1 MSSPAPLLDAG
12 ELRDLVALARRVRGR
27 AGEGAGAVPSR
38 RLGRGFEHHGHDP
51 YRPGD
56 DPRHLDWRARLRTGA
71 LWVRRY
77 RAEGDGGVR
86 IVLDDS
92 ASMAGPRGA
101 LAARLAAALAVV
113 ATAAQLPVAVDGLG
127 GGAERARLDGA
138 GARRSMARLRG
149 LLPRRR
155 VELPAAIARAGRA
168 AHPDEQVIVVS
179 DLADPAPPDE
189 LAAAIARLA
198 RRVTCVHVIDARDAT
213 IADDVE
219 ELVDPESA
227 ARRRL
232 GDAAR
237 AGFADR
243 VAAWRRR
250 VVDALA
256 SRGVD
261 LHVVDAARPR
271 PLIDVAGEIVA
282 PWA

>member
-1 MSSPAPLLDAG
+1 MHAPALLDAA
-12 ELRDLVALARRVRGR
+12 ELRELVALARRVRGR
-27 AGEGAGAVPSR
+27 AGDGAGSVTSA

-71 LWVRRY
+71 LWIRRF

-92 ASMAGPRGA
+92 ASMAGARGA

-127 GGAERARLDGA
+127 GGGERARLDGA

-149 LLPRRR
+149 LAPGRR
-155 VELPAAIARAGRA
+155 VALPAALARAGRA

-198 RRVTCVHVIDARDAT
+198 RRVTCVHVIDARDAVLG
-213 IADDVE
+213 ADVD
-219 ELVDPESA
+219 ELCDPESPT
-227 ARRRL
+227 RRRV
-232 GDAAR
+232 GDDAR
-237 AGFADR
+237 AGFAAA
-243 VAAWRRR
+243 VEAWRRR

-256 SRGVD
+256 GRGVD
-261 LHVVDAARPR
+261 LHVVDAAHPR
-271 PLIDVAGEIVA
+271 PLVDVAGEIA
-282 PWA
+282 ARWG

>member
-1 MSSPAPLLDAG
+1 MSAPALLDAA

-27 AGEGAGAVPSR
+27 AGDGAGTAPSP

-56 DPRHLDWRARLRTGA
+56 DPRHLDWRARVRTGA
-71 LWVRRY
+71 LWVRRF

-86 IVLDDS
+86 IVVDDS
-92 ASMAGPRGA
+92 ASMAGARGD

-113 ATAAQLPVAVDGLG
+113 ATAAQLPIAVDGLG
-127 GGAERARLDGA
+127 GGGERARLDGA
-138 GARRSMARLRG
+138 GARRSMKRLLG
-149 LLPRRR
+149 LPPRRR
-155 VELPAAIARAGRA
+155 VALPAALARVSRA

-198 RRVTCVHVIDARDAT
+198 RRVTCVHVVDARDAV
-213 IADDVE
+213 IGDDLD
-219 ELVDPESA
+219 ELVDPEGTT
-227 ARRRL
+227 RRRV
-232 GDAAR
+232 GDDTR
-237 AGFADR
+237 AGFAAAVD
-243 VAAWRRR
+243 AWRRR
-250 VVDALA
+250 IVDALA

-271 PLIDVAGEIVA
+271 PLIDVAGEIA
-282 PWA
+282 ARWS